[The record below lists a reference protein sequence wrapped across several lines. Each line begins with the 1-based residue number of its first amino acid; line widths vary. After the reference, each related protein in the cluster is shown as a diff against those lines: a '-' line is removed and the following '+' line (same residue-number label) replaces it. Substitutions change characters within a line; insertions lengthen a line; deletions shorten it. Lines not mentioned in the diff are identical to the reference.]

1 MTGIITLIVPPERF
15 SAIDYFFEQVDK
27 LSINLDEV
35 EGIKITASAYQRMT
49 KDPYLEKTNVTNNE
63 LGTFEDWVGEEITI
77 GDTYYP
83 PLFYTL
89 VILDDGSAMV
99 RWIEYTKDSVKKTLV
114 FEAKTDY
121 TIEIDYKAA

>member
-1 MTGIITLIVPPERF
+1 MTGIIQLIVPPERF
-15 SAIDYFFEQVDK
+15 SAIDYFLEQVDE
-27 LSINLDEV
+27 LNINVNDV

-49 KDPYLEKTNVTNNE
+49 KDPYLVKKNVTNNE

-89 VILDDGSAMV
+89 VILDDGSALV
-99 RWIEYTKDSVKKTLV
+99 RWVEYTKSSVKKTLV

-121 TIEIDYKAA
+121 NIEIDWAA